1 MLHSLS
7 SSWPWLV
14 TFVPWC
20 PGHGCCGKE
29 DVQSLWYQEA
39 SSPKQVGRQEMGTGP
54 GALPP
59 LQLSLQSQ
67 QARMWQDTFILWGG
81 QGIPCLCL
89 DSANA
94 NWPLPNPQCN
104 GKLQSYVSSLLPTTL
119 VYLCLL
125 ENLFWGTNVISGMFC
140 SHFAGMRWS
149 GHFQVQTQ
157 RGGGLSWSSH
167 IQVCTY
173 LVIQV
178 GPCFTIGCYQRMHQ
192 QQQGCCNRNISG
204 LAIQR
209 WLTLWNWASSR
220 NAAQKS
226 SS

>member
-81 QGIPCLCL
+81 QGTPCLCL

-125 ENLFWGTNVISGMFC
+125 ENLFWGTNGISGMFC

-157 RGGGLSWSSH
+157 ERWRLVMVLSHTSLHILGHTGGTLLYHGILPIRGS
-167 IQVCTY
+167 I
-173 LVIQV
+173 
-178 GPCFTIGCYQRMHQ
+178 
-192 QQQGCCNRNISG
+192 
-204 LAIQR
+204 
-209 WLTLWNWASSR
+209 
-220 NAAQKS
+220 S
-226 SS
+226 SSKDAAAEIFLV

>member
-1 MLHSLS
+1 MTLACNICSLM
-7 SSWPWLV
+7 SWPRLLWERRRAKPLLPGS
-14 TFVPWC
+14 FLPKAGGEARNGNWPW
-20 PGHGCCGKE
+20 
-29 DVQSLWYQEA
+29 
-39 SSPKQVGRQEMGTGP
+39 SP
-54 GALPP
+54 PP
-59 LQLSLQSQ
+59 LATVTAEPASKDV
-67 QARMWQDTFILWGG
+67 AGYIHFMRWTGG

-178 GPCFTIGCYQRMHQ
+178 GPCFTMGCYPSEDGSAAARMLQ
-192 QQQGCCNRNISG
+192 QKYFWFSHSEMTDTMKLSLLKKCSSKEQQ
-204 LAIQR
+204 LVF
-209 WLTLWNWASSR
+209 
-220 NAAQKS
+220 
-226 SS
+226 